1 MTHTHTHTYTQKDTL
16 THKKTHLGNQSSY
29 LKVYYRKKKQNITEV
44 SNAFSVYINIQ
55 LLTISSNYKQK
66 KLYTHSHTKYENVCA
81 FKIPNEYE
89 CVTSECKS
97 SLHLQIFKQNTI
109 YIYINE

>member
-1 MTHTHTHTYTQKDTL
+1 MNKRNYTHTHTQ
-16 THKKTHLGNQSSY
+16 
-29 LKVYYRKKKQNITEV
+29 
-44 SNAFSVYINIQ
+44 
-55 LLTISSNYKQK
+55 
-66 KLYTHSHTKYENVCA
+66 KYENVCA
-81 FKIPNEYE
+81 IKIPNEYD